1 MIAFS
6 VRRILHSIPL
16 FLSVLVMMFV
26 LLQLTPGDPIQDLI
40 GAYPV
45 PTAYRQ
51 TLVTEYH
58 LNQSLPQRFIYYLG
72 NMLHGNLG
80 YSYAGHTSVTS
91 LIFGALPN
99 TLLLVAAG
107 TVVSMVVGIL
117 LGFLPVLTGGR
128 LVDGVVNVG
137 VVAGF
142 AIPTFWFGQILILVF
157 AVHFGWFPVSGMNP
171 LFGGATGVAGIFQH
185 IQYLTLPVLALS
197 IPALAN
203 ITRVQQQSALEALG
217 NDYIVTAELK
227 GLSAA
232 QILRRHVLR
241 NSLLPVVTVIGYSF
255 VTSMAGTVLI
265 ENVFGWP
272 GIGNLLILSINR
284 RDNQVIIG
292 IVMVAAAIIILTN
305 LVTDLI
311 YGALDPRIWAR
322 S

>member
-1 MIAFS
+1 VITYS

-16 FLSVLVMMFV
+16 FLSVLIMMFI

-45 PTAYRQ
+45 PPAYRA
-51 TLVTEYH
+51 TLVAEYH
-58 LNQSLPQRFIYYLG
+58 LNQSLPGRFVYYLW

-107 TVVSMVVGIL
+107 TVVSMVFGIL
-117 LGFLPVLTGGR
+117 LGFLPVLMGGR
-128 LVDGVVNVG
+128 FVDGVVNVG

-142 AIPTFWFGQILILVF
+142 AIPTFWFGQLLILFF
-157 AVHFGWFPVSGMNP
+157 AVHLGWFPVSGMGP
-171 LFGGATGVAGIFQH
+171 LFGADTGIAGIFQH

-203 ITRVQQQSALEALG
+203 ITRVQQQSGLEALG

-227 GLSAA
+227 GLSAG
-232 QILRRHVLR
+232 QIIRRHVLR
-241 NSLLPVVTVIGYSF
+241 NSLLPVVTVIGYGF
-255 VTSMAGTVLI
+255 GTAMAGTVLI

-311 YGALDPRIWAR
+311 YGALDPRIRAR

>member
-1 MIAFS
+1 MIAYS
-6 VRRILHSIPL
+6 IRRILHSIPL
-16 FLSVLVMMFV
+16 FLSVLVLMFV

-45 PTAYRQ
+45 PPAYRA
-51 TLVTEYH
+51 TLVAEYH
-58 LNQSLPQRFIYYLG
+58 LNQSVPERFVYYVW

-91 LIFGALPN
+91 LIMGALPN
-99 TLLLVAAG
+99 TLLLVAVG
-107 TVVSMVVGIL
+107 TVVSMVFGIL
-117 LGFLPVLTGGR
+117 LGFLPVFLGGR
-128 LVDGVVNVG
+128 FVDGIVNVG
-137 VVAGF
+137 VVTGF
-142 AIPTFWFGQILILVF
+142 AIPTFWFGQLLILFF
-157 AVHFGWFPVSGMNP
+157 AVHLGWFPVSGMDP
-171 LFGGATGVAGIFQH
+171 LFGGATGIGGFFQH

-197 IPALAN
+197 VPALAN
-203 ITRVQQQSALEALG
+203 ITRVQQQSALETLG
-217 NDYIVTAELK
+217 HDYIVTAELK
-227 GLSAA
+227 GLSSG
-232 QILRRHVLR
+232 QIIRRHVLR
-241 NSLLPVVTVIGYSF
+241 NSLLPVVTVIGYGF
-255 VTSMAGTVLI
+255 GTAMAGTVLI

-311 YGALDPRIWAR
+311 YGALDPRIRAR